1 MRGFAPG
8 SRTLCKARD
17 WNALQ
22 EVVDMRSLITTIN
35 TIRMSTI
42 RSLRKK
48 ARPVMV
54 AASFSWSEILPSLF
68 APAGDPS
75 RLSEILPTLMQRYG
89 LETQTSESRND
100 SPTTASSNGARPTQ
114 SELSRERTTAVSSP
128 NVERRA
134 ASVRTR
140 CRDSQ

>member
-1 MRGFAPG
+1 
-8 SRTLCKARD
+8 
-17 WNALQ
+17 
-22 EVVDMRSLITTIN
+22 
-35 TIRMSTI
+35 
-42 RSLRKK
+42 
-48 ARPVMV
+48 MV
-54 AASFSWSEILPSLF
+54 AASFSWSGILPTPI

-75 RLSEILPTLMQRYG
+75 RLSEILPALMQRYG
-89 LETQTSESRND
+89 LEMQTSERRND
-100 SPTTASSNGARPTQ
+100 APIAASSNGEKPTQ